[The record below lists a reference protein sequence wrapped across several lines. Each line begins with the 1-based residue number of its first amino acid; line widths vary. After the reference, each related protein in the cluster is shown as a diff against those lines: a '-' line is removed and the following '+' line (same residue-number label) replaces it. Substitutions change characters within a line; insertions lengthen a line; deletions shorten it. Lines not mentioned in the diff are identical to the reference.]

1 VRAQFR
7 FADHSS
13 GTDPMRYANGQRV
26 HMVSLT
32 SCLFYGHVSNSVG
45 HESTV
50 DYVPRVGTRNSEHS
64 TGYRNSNFWEILI
77 ICIDLDGTLKLTR
90 LDLLWIQRDID
101 AIGRTIAMW
110 RVFSYFKGFQV

>member
-1 VRAQFR
+1 
-7 FADHSS
+7 
-13 GTDPMRYANGQRV
+13 MRYANGQRV

-32 SCLFYGHVSNSVG
+32 SCLFYGNVSNSVR

-50 DYVPRVGTRNSEHS
+50 DYVPRVRTRNSERS

-77 ICIDLDGTLKLTR
+77 ICIDLDGTLKLTS

-110 RVFSYFKGFQV
+110 RVFS